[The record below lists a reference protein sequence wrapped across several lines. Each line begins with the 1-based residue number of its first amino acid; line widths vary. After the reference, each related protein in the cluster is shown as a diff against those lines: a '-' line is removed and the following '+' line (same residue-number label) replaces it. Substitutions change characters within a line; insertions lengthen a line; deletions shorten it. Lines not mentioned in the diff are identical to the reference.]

1 MITYWFDFELL
12 CSVHQAYNKKL
23 TDPNQPLL
31 LAKPKDKEIKR
42 KGPQIQER
50 ADDVSRWSY

>member
-1 MITYWFDFELL
+1 MITYSFDFELL

-31 LAKPKDKEIKR
+31 LAKPKEKEMKR

-50 ADDVSRWSY
+50 ADDVSR